1 VITADHRSEGRP
13 GYDRDLA
20 ALLQANYR
28 EAARAAGNL
37 RVSLRRT
44 QTLFPIAAQTLESL
58 DEEAKERIDA
68 FRVRFADLQDLLAGK
83 LFRGLL
89 RLEEEPALSQLD
101 VIHAMEKRA
110 IVPSFDDWKQLRVI
124 RNAFMHEYPEEA
136 AERAEALNLAQT
148 GAIGLIETLARLR
161 AYAVGHIGLP
171 PDTLPLV

>member
-1 VITADHRSEGRP
+1 MTADHRSEGRP

-28 EAARAAGNL
+28 EAARAADSL

-58 DEEAKERIDA
+58 DEEAK
-68 FRVRFADLQDLLAGK
+68 
-83 LFRGLL
+83 
-89 RLEEEPALSQLD
+89 
-101 VIHAMEKRA
+101 
-110 IVPSFDDWKQLRVI
+110 
-124 RNAFMHEYPEEA
+124 
-136 AERAEALNLAQT
+136 ERAEALNLAQT